1 MTTPFLGRIYL
12 LSHPDTD
19 AVYVGS
25 TCRRLSAR
33 KAEHTRDW
41 KLLSAGIPAKR
52 YKQTTAT
59 YVTQHPGFSISL
71 LEERMVASKA
81 ELHAME
87 TEQIRRHPT
96 AVNRAD
102 PITARWFR
110 VISAETDAEGALVVA
125 LR

>member
-1 MTTPFLGRIYL
+1 MTTPFLGRIYC
-12 LSHPDTD
+12 LSHPDTE

-33 KAEHTRDW
+33 KAEHVRDW
-41 KLLSAGIPAKR
+41 KLLSAGLPTKR

-59 YVTQHPGFSISL
+59 AVTCHPGFSISL
-71 LEERMVASKA
+71 LEERLVGSKA
-81 ELHAME
+81 ELHALE
-87 TEQIRRHPT
+87 KEHVLRTPA

-102 PITARWFR
+102 PITSRWFR
-110 VISAETDAEGALVVA
+110 AERDAEGSLVVS

>member
-71 LEERMVASKA
+71 LEERMVASTS

-87 TEQIRRHPT
+87 KEHVLRHPT

-102 PITARWFR
+102 PITARHFR
-110 VISAETDAEGALVVA
+110 VIGMERGEDGALVVA